1 MSYQSHNPQFDFLK
15 PTHMLNGFFTSLVEQ
30 YSKVLHF
37 DNEIKEPLLQK
48 YKLRETSLQLSAHR
62 LEWRHQEEMIR
73 RREKAMNEDDL
84 SIQTIDWGDF
94 AVVETITFED
104 NAVSESSWYYNNVH
118 SINIYM

>member
-37 DNEIKEPLLQK
+37 DTDIKEPLLRK
-48 YKLRETSLQLSAHR
+48 YKNRETSLQLSAHR
-62 LEWRHQEEMIR
+62 LEWAHREEMER
-73 RREKAMNEDDL
+73 RRQRAMNDDDEL
-84 SIQTIDWGDF
+84 MQTIDWNDF

-104 NAVSESSWYYNNVH
+104 NAVCYYYYCYYFQLSNL
-118 SINIYM
+118 